1 MVAKKLKELME
12 IRNMTAADISRAS
25 GLSEASISAILKGKS
40 TDPKLSTIEKLA
52 KALRISPEYFF
63 ETDTLGPA
71 DLLSHMTPEERKIV
85 LDDKYLPWVKL
96 TKEAMDEGIPPEAI
110 RQIIHIIKHG
120 ASTAK

>member
-12 IRNMTAADISRAS
+12 IRMMTAADISRAS

-63 ETDTLGPA
+63 ETNTFGPA

-96 TKEAMDEGIPPEAI
+96 TKEAMDKGIPPETI
-110 RQIIHIIKHG
+110 RQLIHIIKHG